1 VIPIGDENRGRR
13 RTPYVTRTLILANV
27 AVWIYEVIL
36 NNRGADEL
44 GRFIYAWGV
53 TPFEIWNR
61 QDIAPLIEY
70 PVFVTIFTSM
80 FLHGGW
86 LHIIGNMLFLW
97 VFGDN
102 IEDVMGRVR
111 FLIFYLLAG
120 IGAAGLQ
127 IALSPYSLTPMVGAS
142 GAISGVM
149 AAYLALFPTGR
160 VRVLIFLGF
169 FVTVLA
175 LPAIIVIGFW
185 IVLQF
190 INGFGSLGPDTAQTD
205 GVAYFAHIGGF
216 VAGLVLVFLFR
227 NRREHQRIQ
236 RARAQG

>member
-13 RTPYVTRTLILANV
+13 RTPYVTRLLLLANI
-27 AVWIYEVIL
+27 AVWFYEVYL
-36 NNRGADEL
+36 NSQGAQEL
-44 GRFIYAWGV
+44 ARFIFAWGV

-61 QDIAPLIEY
+61 QDIPPLVDVPIY
-70 PVFVTIFTSM
+70 VTVFTSM

-102 IEDVMGRVR
+102 IEDVMGHWR
-111 FLIFYLLAG
+111 FLLFYLLAG
-120 IGAAGLQ
+120 VGAAALQ
-127 IALSPYSLTPMVGAS
+127 IVLSTDSQTPMVGAS
-142 GAISGVM
+142 GSISGVM

-160 VRVLIFLGF
+160 VRVLVFLGF

-190 INGFGSLGPDTAQTD
+190 INGYAALGPTTAQTD

-216 VAGLVLVFLFR
+216 IAGLALVFLFR
-227 NRREHQRIQ
+227 NEREHQRAK
-236 RARAQG
+236 RARAGY

>member
-1 VIPIGDENRGRR
+1 MIPIGDENRGRR
-13 RTPYVTRTLILANV
+13 RTPYVTRALILTNI

-36 NNRGADEL
+36 NGRGADEL

-61 QDIAPLIEY
+61 QDIDPQIAY
-70 PVFVTIFTSM
+70 PVFVTVITSM
-80 FLHGGW
+80 FIHGGW

-102 IEDVMGRVR
+102 VEDAMGRVR
-111 FLIFYLLAG
+111 FLLFYLLSG
-120 IGAAGLQ
+120 VGAAALQ
-127 IALSPYSLTPMVGAS
+127 IAIETDSLTPMVGAS

-149 AAYLALFPTGR
+149 AAYLALYPKGR

-190 INGFGSLGPDTAQTD
+190 INGYASVGPDTAQTD

-216 VAGLVLVFLFR
+216 IAGLLLVFLFR

-236 RARAQG
+236 RARA

>member
-13 RTPYVTRTLILANV
+13 RTPWVTRALILANI
-27 AVWIYEVIL
+27 AVWVYEVIL
-36 NNRGADEL
+36 NGRGGDQL

-61 QDIAPLIEY
+61 QDIDPQIAY

-80 FLHGGW
+80 FIHGGW

-102 IEDVMGRVR
+102 IEDVMGRAR
-111 FLIFYLLAG
+111 FLLFYLLCG
-120 IGAAGLQ
+120 IGAAALQ
-127 IALSPYSLTPMVGAS
+127 IVLATDSQTPMVGAS

-149 AAYLALFPTGR
+149 AAYLALFPKGR
-160 VRVLIFLGF
+160 VRVLIFLGI
-169 FVTVLA
+169 FVTVVA

-190 INGFGSLGPDTAQTD
+190 INGYASVGPDTAQTD

-216 VAGLVLVFLFR
+216 IAGLLLVFLFR
-227 NRREHQRIQ
+227 DRREHQRIQ
-236 RARAQG
+236 RARA